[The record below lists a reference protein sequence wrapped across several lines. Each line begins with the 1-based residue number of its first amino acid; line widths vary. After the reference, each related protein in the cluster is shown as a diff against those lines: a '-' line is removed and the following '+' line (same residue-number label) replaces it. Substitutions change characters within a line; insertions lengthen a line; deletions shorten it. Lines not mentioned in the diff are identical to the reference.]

1 MPQYA
6 YLMESRLFPVF
17 SGGDGA
23 RNCSQQPTKRR
34 RKRPN
39 PLEFDK
45 PAPRLLL
52 RLTACKCTTLRKRV
66 WREERRCCREVWKE
80 GADGR
85 ESATLWLVYTVMA
98 GSPQCVD
105 ESTLPSALLHAH
117 RTISTSNTQTS
128 LHCLVRYSMAS
139 LYCVD

>member
-1 MPQYA
+1 MQFSLLFLRRFCPNISYPNHEPRTQYSNKHHFPKNRWIMPQYA
-6 YLMESRLFPVF
+6 YSMESRLFPVF
-17 SGGDGA
+17 LGGDGA

-80 GADGR
+80 GTDGR

-105 ESTLPSALLHAH
+105 
-117 RTISTSNTQTS
+117 
-128 LHCLVRYSMAS
+128 
-139 LYCVD
+139 